1 MSHNFDAST
10 NPLFTNDDQQQFS
23 RNSNYTFSTNDT
35 MIHSAT
41 NYSYSKDELS
51 KYGTVNDL
59 TSMQSNNIFNNTLN
73 LGDSNQFIGK
83 LSIDSGTLG

>member
-1 MSHNFDAST
+1 MMQST
-10 NPLFTNDDQQQFS
+10 
-23 RNSNYTFSTNDT
+23 
-35 MIHSAT
+35 T
-41 NYSYSKDELS
+41 NYSYNEELS

-59 TSMQSNNIFNNTLN
+59 TSMRSNNIFNNTLN

>member
-1 MSHNFDAST
+1 
-10 NPLFTNDDQQQFS
+10 
-23 RNSNYTFSTNDT
+23 

-83 LSIDSGTLG
+83 LSNDSGTLG